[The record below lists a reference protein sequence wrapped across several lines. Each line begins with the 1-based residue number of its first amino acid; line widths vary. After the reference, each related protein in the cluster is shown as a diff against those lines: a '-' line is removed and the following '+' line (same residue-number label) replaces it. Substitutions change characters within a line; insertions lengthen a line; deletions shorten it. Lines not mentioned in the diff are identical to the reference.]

1 MSGRQPA
8 TRKKTTA
15 HAGRVTTLPITV
27 NSKHDVEE
35 SGEVRAPE
43 IGDDFEVITGG
54 EKTGGEKTGSES
66 EQKKDNTAVINMDE
80 DADSKKDGDGED
92 THDGGE
98 SGSAGNPGGTE
109 ETGEKT
115 DDTDSEENADGEDEN
130 QDTGEDSGEDDDSDG
145 ESKDTVKRFT
155 SEQMNAIIARKT
167 KDLVDKISQLETQLS
182 DSEKMIEDAK
192 KEGMAAG
199 KVEQLREQTAKKYGI
214 KKSLIPT
221 TEEDIEEFNKQLD
234 KFTTNNM
241 RVIPAQT
248 KLEKEKDD
256 DMIAGVIS
264 GGSYVN

>member
-27 NSKHDVEE
+27 NSKNDVEE
-35 SGEVRAPE
+35 NEEVRTPE

-80 DADSKKDGDGED
+80 DADFKKDRDGED
-92 THDGGE
+92 AHGGAE
-98 SGSAGNPGGTE
+98 SDSAGNPGGTE
-109 ETGEKT
+109 KTG
-115 DDTDSEENADGEDEN
+115 DTDSGENADGEDEN

-145 ESKDTVKRFT
+145 EGKDTVKRFT

-192 KEGMAAG
+192 KEGMAVG

>member
-92 THDGGE
+92 THDGEE
-98 SGSAGNPGGTE
+98 SDSAGNPGDTE

-130 QDTGEDSGEDDDSDG
+130 QDTGEDDDSDG